1 MISFLKIT
9 YQLSVLIFSVWLNWL
24 IFETQINTILILNIQ
39 MLKFLSNQEFL
50 AKNLVCCH
58 NYSIK
63 TPENMDEV
71 QKISVSI

>member
-1 MISFLKIT
+1 
-9 YQLSVLIFSVWLNWL
+9 
-24 IFETQINTILILNIQ
+24 